1 MDSLSNSGFQ
11 SQKGPSVS
19 LARGRTGRISRSVI
33 FFISGELR
41 IETIK
46 HLQPFRSKV
55 IEMKNACCGGTKS
68 LPLSLKMY
76 NNHTGKIFIQVKV
89 STLLSSEKESTARQR

>member
-1 MDSLSNSGFQ
+1 MSF
-11 SQKGPSVS
+11 SVS
-19 LARGRTGRISRSVI
+19 GMWQDWKNKQICHI
-33 FFISGELR
+33 FISGELR
-41 IETIK
+41 IETINK
-46 HLQPFRSKV
+46 YLQPFRSKV

-76 NNHTGKIFIQVKV
+76 NNHTGKFFIQVKV